1 MYIYNFD
8 KMRTLNTLFLLLAV
22 CAFPFLA
29 HGEKGSKPKN
39 ILFIISDDL
48 SSKALRCYGNKEV
61 LTPNLDKL
69 ASEGVLFEKAYCQ
82 FPVCGAARASL
93 MSGQYAPSIGV
104 MGNGGSSKFTQ
115 NLGSHLTWSQLYKN
129 NGYYSARVSKI
140 YHMRVPGDIT
150 AGVSG
155 PDHGPSWTEFF
166 NCQGPE
172 WMSDGRREHL
182 TNERLKFDKNGHYNL
197 GFGSAFYVVEGSTNG
212 LEQPDV
218 KAVNKAIEIMRRHS
232 VDPFFLAVGFV
243 RPHVPLVAP
252 AEFFKPYDN
261 QELTVAEVPKDDW
274 DDIPKVGISLNS
286 KKNGLFQNPSKKQKV
301 LEAYYASVSFM
312 DAQVG
317 RLLQALDLL
326 KLRDDTLVIFTSD
339 HGYHL
344 GEHDLW
350 QKVSLHEE
358 SVQVPLIMSGPG
370 VIQNVRN
377 SSLIQHI
384 DLYPTVARMSGL
396 KVPVGC
402 QGSDV
407 RLAIK
412 ENQHIDR
419 PFIHSCTGRGH
430 LLRSE
435 KYAFIKYN
443 DGSLELYDMELDPK
457 QFRNLAKNPDSKSKL
472 IIKNFNKQLENFLK
486 EIM

>member
-1 MYIYNFD
+1 MKINP
-8 KMRTLNTLFLLLAV
+8 TLILSLIVISYLS
-22 CAFPFLA
+22 PFITW
-29 HGEKGSKPKN
+29 GEEKAGPRN

-48 SSKALRCYGNKEV
+48 SSRALRCYGNREV

-69 ASEGVLFEKAYCQ
+69 ATEGVLFERAYCQ
-82 FPVCGAARASL
+82 FPVCGAARAAL
-93 MSGQYAPSIGV
+93 MSGRYAPSCGV
-104 MGNGGSSKFTQ
+104 MGNGGSSKFSQ
-115 NLGSHLTWSQLYKN
+115 NLGDHLTWSQLFKD

-155 PDHGPSWTEFF
+155 PDHAPSWTEIF
-166 NCQGPE
+166 NCPGPE
-172 WMSDGRREHL
+172 WMSKGRHEHI
-182 TNERLKFDKNGHYNL
+182 TNERLKFDPNGHYNL
-197 GFGSAFYVVEGSTNG
+197 GFGTAFYAVEGSSKG

-218 KAVNKAIEIMRRHS
+218 KAVNKAIELLRQHS
-232 VDPFFLAVGFV
+232 DDPFFLAVGFV

-252 AEFFKPYDN
+252 ADFFKPYDDK
-261 QELTVAEVPKDDW
+261 ELSVVEVPDGDW
-274 DDIPKVGISLNS
+274 DDIPKSGISLNS
-286 KKNGLFQNPSKKQKV
+286 KKIGLYNNLQKKRKV

-326 KLRDDTLVIFTSD
+326 KLRENTLIIFTSD

-370 VIQNVRN
+370 VAKNVRN
-377 SSLIQHI
+377 STLTQHI
-384 DLYPTVARMSGL
+384 DLYPTVALMSGL

-402 QGSDV
+402 QG
-407 RLAIK
+407 
-412 ENQHIDR
+412 IDLR
-419 PFIHSCTGRGH
+419 PSVLKNEFIERSFVHSCTGRGH

-435 KYAFIKYN
+435 RYAFIKYN
-443 DGSLELYDMELDPK
+443 DGSIELYDMKSDPK
-457 QFRNLAKNPDSKSKL
+457 QFRNLAKNPNEETNP
-472 IIKNFNKQLENFLK
+472 IINEFNKRLKTFLS
-486 EIM
+486 EIK